1 MKNFTRTLS
10 ATLILSTITTSV
22 LAGSDG
28 GYHDAVAKLNRYND
42 IHHLFFGGQK
52 QINIATS
59 HSTNATSTQYI
70 QLANGAVAQN
80 FSGTSG
86 IQSSVT
92 GSKNH
97 KIVTYTNGQ
106 SSITSIA
113 NQTINLSGGA
123 AQNCAASKCIQISE

>member
-1 MKNFTRTLS
+1 MKNFTKILL
-10 ATLILSTITTSV
+10 ATIILSTITTSA

-28 GYHDAVAKLNRYND
+28 EYHDAVAKLNRYND
-42 IHHLFFGGQK
+42 VHHFFFGGQK

-59 HSTNATSTQYI
+59 YSTNATSTQHT
-70 QLANGAVAQN
+70 QLTNGAVAQN

-86 IQSSVT
+86 IQSSVK
-92 GSKNH
+92 GSKDH

-106 SSITSIA
+106 SAITSIA
-113 NQTINLSGGA
+113 NQTTNLSGST